1 MKKYILLIILITII
15 TPSVTF
21 AAWWNPFSWGLK
33 NMLINIFGV
42 KKEQV
47 QIIEKEQR
55 ETEGEKEGG
64 GDFLKK
70 EPDNS
75 QKILDPEK
83 IKKPESQ
90 LNANKI
96 EDSLLRD
103 KKSLETEDTSN
114 KKETELIELLGPSE
128 KEDIEEDQALPL
140 DIKDLKIKV
149 KNNTATITWE
159 TNYPTESI
167 LVIIGTVDK
176 FYTSEKGLNDKHLV
190 RIYELEKDQEYNFKI
205 KATTEDKSQ
214 TDTHFQSFFAIEEIQ
229 AHLGEYEEGKYQK
242 IIIIDSEGRLKNKE
256 VGIGLYK
263 KTGDVLYSYGRVYLE
278 TSSYGEIEFKDKKLV
293 DKVNRFII
301 SYLDYD
307 DVIIDRE

>member
-15 TPSVTF
+15 TPSITL
-21 AAWWNPFSWGLK
+21 AAWWNPLTWNLK
-33 NMLINIFGV
+33 NIFINIFNQNREQIQITEEGEEKPEKRGSEEDGYIEKGIDDYQGTV
-42 KKEQV
+42 DSKQNDNQKDQLRVGETEEGLLKHEEKNKVIVKPNTGIIELTTDSKKED
-47 QIIEKEQR
+47 
-55 ETEGEKEGG
+55 TA
-64 GDFLKK
+64 
-70 EPDNS
+70 
-75 QKILDPEK
+75 
-83 IKKPESQ
+83 ESQ
-90 LNANKI
+90 I
-96 EDSLLRD
+96 
-103 KKSLETEDTSN
+103 
-114 KKETELIELLGPSE
+114 
-128 KEDIEEDQALPL
+128 LPL
-140 DIKDLKIKV
+140 DIKEVKIKV
-149 KNNTATITWE
+149 KDDIATITWE
-159 TNYPTESI
+159 TNYPTEST
-167 LVIIGTVDK
+167 LTIINTVDK

-293 DKVNRFII
+293 DKVNRFVI

-307 DVIIDRE
+307 DIIIDRE

>member
-15 TPSVTF
+15 TPSITL
-21 AAWWNPFSWGLK
+21 AAWWNPLTWNLK
-33 NMLINIFGV
+33 NIIINIFNQNREQIQITEEGEEKPEKRGSEEDGYIEKGIDDYQGTV
-42 KKEQV
+42 DSKQNDNQKDQLRVGETEEGLLRHEEKNKVIVKPNTGIIELTTDSKKED
-47 QIIEKEQR
+47 
-55 ETEGEKEGG
+55 TA
-64 GDFLKK
+64 
-70 EPDNS
+70 
-75 QKILDPEK
+75 
-83 IKKPESQ
+83 ESQ
-90 LNANKI
+90 I
-96 EDSLLRD
+96 
-103 KKSLETEDTSN
+103 
-114 KKETELIELLGPSE
+114 
-128 KEDIEEDQALPL
+128 LPL
-140 DIKDLKIKV
+140 DIKEVKIKV
-149 KNNTATITWE
+149 KDDIATITWE
-159 TNYPTESI
+159 TNYPTEST
-167 LVIIGTVDK
+167 LTIINTVDK

-293 DKVNRFII
+293 DKVNRFVI

-307 DVIIDRE
+307 DIIIDRK